1 MFVYFL
7 APGFLTAIS
16 LSSNSLNISWGE
28 TTLKD
33 GEIVLFKI
41 FYKGQSEKQI
51 RLLEKQA
58 GNSSSTIDY
67 LKPSTLYEISIY
79 SETTIGDSLCRNMS
93 KITNDGK

>member
-1 MFVYFL
+1 M
-7 APGFLTAIS
+7 AIS

-33 GEIVLFKI
+33 GEIVLFNI

-58 GNSSSTIDY
+58 GNSSSTIDD

>member
-7 APGFLTAIS
+7 APSFLMAIS

-33 GEIVLFKI
+33 GEIVLFNI

>member
-1 MFVYFL
+1 M
-7 APGFLTAIS
+7 AIS

-33 GEIVLFKI
+33 GEIVLFNI